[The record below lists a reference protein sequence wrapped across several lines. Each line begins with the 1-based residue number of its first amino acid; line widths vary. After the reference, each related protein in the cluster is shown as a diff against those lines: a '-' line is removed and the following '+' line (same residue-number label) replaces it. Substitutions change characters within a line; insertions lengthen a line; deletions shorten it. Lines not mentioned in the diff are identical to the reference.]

1 MKKYY
6 VALSFYVEES
16 GDNLEE
22 AKISA
27 LNKLRYKGVVHE
39 LEAVGITTD
48 SVYGD
53 DWREIT
59 EKTGFDKG
67 AEWR

>member
-6 VALSFYVEES
+6 IALSFYVEES
-16 GDNLEE
+16 ADDLEI
-22 AKISA
+22 AKIRA
-27 LNKLRYKGVVHE
+27 LSKLRYKGSVMHE
-39 LEAVGITTD
+39 LEAVGITAD

-59 EKTGFDKG
+59 ITTEGK
-67 AEWR
+67 ANE

>member
-1 MKKYY
+1 MKAYY

-16 GDNLEE
+16 ADDLET
-22 AKISA
+22 AKTLA
-27 LNKLRYKGVVHE
+27 LNKLRYKGEIHE
-39 LEAVGITTD
+39 LEAVGITAD

-59 EKTGFDKG
+59 ITKG
-67 AEWR
+67 GQGK

>member
-16 GDNLEE
+16 AEDLKA
-22 AKISA
+22 AKRLA
-27 LNKLRYKGVVHE
+27 LSKVRCNGKIMHD
-39 LEAVGITTD
+39 LEAVGIKEPN
-48 SVYGD
+48 

-59 EKTGFDKG
+59 IEGENK
-67 AEWR
+67 